1 MMFMVGSVGY
11 AATVS
16 GDDVMMPNMPGLE
29 ITKDASI
36 NDAGK
41 YLGEFRSVQYDVREA
56 WYGAHATFEY
66 GEIWLEKV
74 GNSVAMG
81 KVARVI
87 VSKPQFVTHR
97 GIFMGEDLQ
106 KVIDAYGQ
114 PDRIVNDKE
123 GTKQYVY
130 SVKENAKMKMMRI
143 VFHINKNSQVDYIA
157 YSRFMGGI

>member
-1 MMFMVGSVGY
+1 MVGSVGY
-11 AATVS
+11 AAAVVS
-16 GDDVMMPNMPGLE
+16 GDDVAMPNMPRLE
-29 ITKDASI
+29 ITKDISI
-36 NDAGK
+36 NDAVK
-41 YLGEFRSVQYDVREA
+41 YLGDFSSAQYDVRET

-74 GNSVAMG
+74 GNAATPG
-81 KVARVI
+81 RIARVI

-97 GIFMGEDLQ
+97 GIFMGEELQ

-114 PDRIVNDKE
+114 PDRIVNDEK

-143 VFHINKNSQVDYIA
+143 VFHINKNNQVDYIA